1 MKQITLF
8 SSSIAIYVTRKENDD
23 IDDEIQGFMLLEK
36 KRWQWWRDSRMA
48 PIKMPNMVSPIGQ
61 NQHWQY

>member
-1 MKQITLF
+1 VKQITLF

-36 KRWQWWRDSRMA
+36 K
-48 PIKMPNMVSPIGQ
+48 
-61 NQHWQY
+61 